1 MLFPSPMIASATTR
15 LPQPPEGWFDYRYY
29 LLADGTLALLRADRD
44 LNAEYKAWWQRV
56 QSGEHRERMPD
67 PSTAKARLSV
77 LKPDGESPPISV
89 PMVWHPIIDRLP
101 DGRWVVVS
109 ARADAKDAN
118 AIILSPD
125 GLPSHSF
132 AAGDGI
138 EHVRCAPDGSI
149 WIGYFDEGIF
159 GGTLG
164 AGGIVRFNEKGQP
177 LWAYNDEK
185 RGGKSFIDD
194 CYAMTLAGNELWTC
208 FYSDFPIAR
217 IADGKETSWRNS
229 VSGAKALAI
238 DGATV
243 LLAGG
248 YTLEQTRI
256 AVVELSG
263 VDAKALGSYHHLALK
278 DAALVQGQANALHIV
293 SGGAWSRVSVTD
305 ARAALS

>member
-1 MLFPSPMIASATTR
+1 MLFPSAMIASATTK
-15 LPQPPEGWFDYRYY
+15 LPEAPKGWFDYRYY

-56 QSGEHRERMPD
+56 QSGEHQERMPD
-67 PSTAKARLSV
+67 VSTAQTRLSV
-77 LKPDGESPPISV
+77 FGPDGESSPISV
-89 PMVWHPIIDRLP
+89 PMVQHPEIDRLP
-101 DGRWVVVS
+101 DGIRVVIS
-109 ARADAKDAN
+109 SRADAKDAN
-118 AIILSPD
+118 AIILSAD
-125 GLPSHSF
+125 GRPTHSF

-149 WIGYFDEGIF
+149 WVGYFDEGIF

-164 AGGIVRFNEKGQP
+164 SGGIVRFNDAGHP
-177 LWAYNDEK
+177 LWAYNDEA
-185 RGGKSFIDD
+185 RSGKSFIDD

-208 FYSDFPIAR
+208 FYSDFPITR
-217 IADGKETSWRNS
+217 IEDGKETNWRNS
-229 VSGAKALAI
+229 LSGAKALAI

-256 AVVELSG
+256 ALVELRDTG
-263 VDAKALGSYHHLALK
+263 AAPLGSYHHLALK
-278 DAALVQGQANALHIV
+278 DAALIQGQSDTLHIV
-293 SGGAWSRVSVTD
+293 SGGHWSRVSVAD